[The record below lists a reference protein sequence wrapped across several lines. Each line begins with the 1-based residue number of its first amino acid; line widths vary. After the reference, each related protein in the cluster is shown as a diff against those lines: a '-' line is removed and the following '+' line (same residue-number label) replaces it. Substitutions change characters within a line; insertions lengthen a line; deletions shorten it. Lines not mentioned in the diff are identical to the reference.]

1 MAEFRVELDAFSGP
15 MDLLLHLVREQE
27 VDIRDVSISLLLEG
41 YLAYLE
47 RLGEIDVNEAADFL
61 VMASN
66 LLEIKS
72 REILP
77 REEVDLEEVLDPRE
91 DLLRHLLDYKVFREA
106 SRILG
111 ERWRRRGLMHGK
123 GLRERVQGEAEEEE
137 LDLED
142 LDTWALLQLYA
153 GLADQVGLN
162 RTFRVKGE
170 RKPLSYYL
178 SFLLERLQREK
189 RASFDKLFDPSEGR
203 MGLVAVFVALLEI
216 VRLGYAR
223 CLQEEVMG
231 PILVEWS
238 GPKGCTAEE
247 ILAAE
252 ESAGLPP
259 GQPLQADPGE
269 ESGAGV

>member
-1 MAEFRVELDAFSGP
+1 MAEFRVELDTFSGP

-47 RLGEIDVNEAADFL
+47 KLGEIDVNEAADFL

-72 REILP
+72 REVLP
-77 REEVDLEEVLDPRE
+77 REEVDLEEVLDPRD
-91 DLLRHLLDYKVFREA
+91 DLVRHLLAYKVFRDA

-111 ERWRRRGLMHGK
+111 ERWRLRGRMHEK
-123 GLRERVQGEAEEEE
+123 GWREKLKGDGEEEI

-142 LDTWALLQLYA
+142 LDAWALAQLYA

-170 RKPLSYYL
+170 KKPLSYYL
-178 SFLLERLQREK
+178 TILLERLQREK
-189 RASFDKLFDPSEGR
+189 RAPFERLFDPAEGR
-203 MGLVAVFVALLEI
+203 MGLVSVFVALLEV

-231 PILVEWS
+231 PILVEWT
-238 GPKGCTAEE
+238 GPENCTARE

-252 ESAGLPP
+252 ERADSPPEPAGEP
-259 GQPLQADPGE
+259 APGE
-269 ESGAGV
+269 GESAS

>member
-1 MAEFRVELDAFSGP
+1 MPEFRVELDTFSGP

-47 RLGEIDVNEAADFL
+47 KLGEIDVNEAADFL

-77 REEVDLEEVLDPRE
+77 REEVDLDQVLDPRD
-91 DLLRHLLDYKVFREA
+91 DLVRHLLDYKVFRDA

-111 ERWRRRGLMHGK
+111 EKWRLRGLMHGK
-123 GLRERVQGEAEEEE
+123 GWREKIQGEAEEEE

-142 LDTWALLQLYA
+142 LDAWALAQLYA

-170 RKPLSYYL
+170 KKPLSYYL
-178 SFLLERLQREK
+178 AFLLERLRRK
-189 RASFDKLFDPSEGR
+189 GRASFETLFDPSEGR
-203 MGLVAVFVALLEI
+203 MGLVAVFVALLEV

-223 CLQEEVMG
+223 CFQEEVMG
-231 PILVEWS
+231 PILVEWT
-238 GPKGCTAEE
+238 GPENCTAEE
-247 ILAAE
+247 ILAAQE
-252 ESAGLPP
+252 KADLPP
-259 GQPLQADPGE
+259 EPPEERTAPGE
-269 ESGAGV
+269 GGGN